1 MPSILRKQV
10 EVCYLNETMVYVESM
25 GLFPCLWLQLLCG
38 TPDMIS
44 RPAGCGGALPYGM
57 NSREEYYTPFN
68 E

>member
-25 GLFPCLWLQLLCG
+25 GLFHCLWLHLLCG
-38 TPDMIS
+38 TLDIVS
-44 RPAGCGGALPYGM
+44 RPTGCGGALPNGI
-57 NSREEYYTPFN
+57 NSREEQYRPFN